1 MSRKDENVFKR
12 KDGRREIREKVVRCK
27 AALLSGAPVP
37 ASGNRRR
44 FTFFCKEWLRLERG
58 KVKESTYVKY
68 DTMLKKHVFPTLG
81 ECFPPDITT
90 RLIER
95 FKQELLNEGLA
106 AKTVRDIL
114 TVLHTILKY
123 AAAQYPGL
131 FPAVEIS
138 YPKEQRKEVRVLDPE
153 EQRRFVA
160 YLQEDMDAC
169 KFGVLL
175 ALFTGLRIGELC
187 ALKWENVSLKDRTI
201 HVAATM
207 QRLQDQAGTE
217 NKKTK
222 VVIGTPKSDT
232 SLRTI
237 PLTEK
242 AARLCGQFDPHC
254 PAAFLLTGTEQFM
267 EPRQLQKRLK
277 KYTGDCGLAG
287 VHFHTIRHTFA
298 TRCVEAGFELKS
310 LSEILGHANTSITL
324 NRYVH
329 SSMALKR
336 ENMEKL
342 AAVGL

>member
-12 KDGRREIREKVVRCK
+12 QDGRRETREKVVRCK
-27 AALLSGAPVP
+27 AALLSG
-37 ASGNRRR
+37 SRRR
-44 FTFFCKEWLRLERG
+44 FTFFCEEWLRLERG

-68 DTMLKKHVFPTLG
+68 DTVLKNHVFPTLG

-95 FKQELLNEGLA
+95 FKRELLDEGLA

-123 AAAQYPGL
+123 ASAQYPGL

-138 YPKEQRKEVRVLDPE
+138 YPKEQRKEVRILDLE

-187 ALKWENVSLKDRTI
+187 ALKWENVSLKDRTV

-207 QRLQDQAGTE
+207 QRLQDQAGTG
-217 NKKTK
+217 NRRTK

-254 PAAFLLTGTEQFM
+254 PAAFLLTGTERFM